1 VRVFLTAFM
10 LMALAALGL
19 GLMSVHQLRVT
30 ARLSDQILADD
41 VRDLAAVHELVID
54 SEHAARKARTYL
66 LTGEERFLD
75 EYHQMLGQLRQ
86 DLDELERVI
95 DSPQGRRQLAS
106 IQKHQAAANR
116 ATLRALELRRRG
128 EHQASIQLLLQDVQ
142 PERDSLDQTFATLLA
157 HKQRRIEEDQ
167 QAFGESRRRA
177 YQLIF
182 GGLATMTLLALA
194 LGALIWKTAREQREA
209 SEFERRLLG
218 IVSHDLRSPLSAVSM
233 SATQLERTELT
244 PSQAR
249 ATERIQRAVQ
259 RMEHLISSLLDFT
272 RIRAGRLQLVC
283 ERLCLHE
290 LGSRVLEEMRAT
302 HPQRAF
308 ECDAQ
313 GDTCG
318 EWDAARLE
326 QLAINLLDNAVK
338 YSPPDTPIRTVYED
352 EGEEVLFSVHNQGA
366 PIPKPLLP
374 RLFEPFERGVHKG
387 TKSTSVGL
395 GLYIVRQIAEA
406 HHGSVEVR
414 STPEDGTTFTVRLPR
429 SPHPHG
435 SRPKSA

>member
-1 VRVFLTAFM
+1 MRVFLTAFM
-10 LMALAALGL
+10 LMVLAALGL
-19 GLMSVHQLRVT
+19 GLMSVHQLRAT
-30 ARLSDQILADD
+30 ARLSDQLLADD

-66 LTGEERFLD
+66 LTGEERFLN
-75 EYHQMLGQLRQ
+75 EYHQVLGQLRH
-86 DLDELERVI
+86 DLDTLDRVI

-106 IQKHQAAANR
+106 IQKHQAAANQ

-128 EHQASIQLLLQDVQ
+128 EYQASINLLLQDVQ
-142 PERDSLDQTFATLLA
+142 PERDSLDQAFGTLLA
-157 HKQRRIEEDQ
+157 HKQRRVEEDQ
-167 QAFGESRRRA
+167 LAFGESRRQA

-194 LGALIWKTAREQREA
+194 LGALIWKTASEQRDA

-218 IVSHDLRSPLSAVSM
+218 IVSHDLRSPLSVVSM
-233 SATQLERTELT
+233 SATQLEHTELS

-272 RIRAGRLQLVC
+272 RIRAGRLQLVR

-290 LGSRVLEEMRAT
+290 LGARVLEEMRAT

-308 ECDAQ
+308 QCEAQ

-318 EWDAARLE
+318 EWDVGRLE

-338 YSPPDTPIRTVYED
+338 YSPPDTPIRAVYED
-352 EGEEVLFSVHNQGA
+352 GGEEVLFSVHNQGA
-366 PIPKPLLP
+366 PIPEPLLP

-406 HHGSVEVR
+406 HHGRVEVR
-414 STPEDGTTFTVRLPR
+414 STPEEGTTFTVRLPR
-429 SPHPHG
+429 LPRPHR
-435 SRPKSA
+435 SRRNIA